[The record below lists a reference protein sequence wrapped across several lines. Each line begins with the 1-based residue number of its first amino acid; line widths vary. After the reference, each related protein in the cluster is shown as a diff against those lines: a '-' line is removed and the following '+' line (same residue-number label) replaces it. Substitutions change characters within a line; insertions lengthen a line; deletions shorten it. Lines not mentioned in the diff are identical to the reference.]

1 MPRLTSTGTCQL
13 CERTLSK
20 QAMSRHLAK
29 CLAEKG
35 AAKRGGGKRRPP
47 RLFHLF
53 IDGGGPYW
61 LHVEV
66 LASITLEMLDGF
78 LRAIWLECCGHL
90 SAFQIGGQRYSVQP
104 IREDWIKER
113 DMHVSLGK
121 VLEAGMK
128 FSYEYDFGTTTELQ
142 LKVVGERAGAVLDHK
157 PIQLL
162 ARNQA
167 PAIACYG
174 CGAPATQVNGTEPWE
189 ETAWLCDACAEKVP
203 EVEEFLLPVVNSPRT
218 GVCGYTGEPAGS
230 F

>member
-1 MPRLTSTGTCQL
+1 MPRLTSTGKCQL
-13 CERTLSK
+13 CQRTFSK

-142 LKVVGERAGAVLDHK
+142 LKVVGERAGAVLD
-157 PIQLL
+157 
-162 ARNQA
+162 QA
-167 PAIACYG
+167 TPGSRPALFESIPPDGEHRGVAKG
-174 CGAPATQVNGTEPWE
+174 KQIVHSSS
-189 ETAWLCDACAEKVP
+189 
-203 EVEEFLLPVVNSPRT
+203 SPR
-218 GVCGYTGEPAGS
+218 GS
-230 F
+230 TDPRALCRM